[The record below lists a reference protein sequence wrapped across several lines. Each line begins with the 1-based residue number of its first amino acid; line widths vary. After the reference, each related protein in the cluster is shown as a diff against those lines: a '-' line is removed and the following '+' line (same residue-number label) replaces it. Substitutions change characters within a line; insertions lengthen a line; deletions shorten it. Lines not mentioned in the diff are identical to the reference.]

1 MNDQNKNKNDEELVG
16 LHNLP
21 GIVYAEM
28 VKEALEK
35 QGINCIIKPDVMSSG
50 LQAKGA
56 HVVGDACR
64 IYVFKKDEERAREIL
79 ETMMDHI

>member
-1 MNDQNKNKNDEELVG
+1 MKSQENNKNDEELVG

-35 QGINCIIKPDVMSSG
+35 QGIKSIIKPDVMSSG

-64 IYVFKKDEERAREIL
+64 IYVFKKDVEKAQEIL

>member
-1 MNDQNKNKNDEELVG
+1 MNEQKNNKNEEELFG

-35 QGINCIIKPDVMSSG
+35 QGIKCIIKSDVMSSG
-50 LQAKGA
+50 LQARGA
-56 HVVGDACR
+56 HVVGDSCR
-64 IYVFKKDEERAREIL
+64 IFVFKKDVEQAQEIL

>member
-1 MNDQNKNKNDEELVG
+1 MKEQPNNKNENELVG
-16 LHNLP
+16 LQNLP

-35 QGINCIIKPDVMSSG
+35 QGIKCIIKSDVMSSG

-56 HVVGDACR
+56 HTASDSCQIIV
-64 IYVFKKDEERAREIL
+64 YKKDLDQAREIL

>member
-1 MNDQNKNKNDEELVG
+1 MDEQKNNQNDEELIG
-16 LHNLP
+16 LSNLP

-28 VKEALEK
+28 VKEALER
-35 QGINCIIKPDVMSSG
+35 QGIKSIIKPDVMSSG

-56 HVVGDACR
+56 HITGDSCR
-64 IYVFKKDEERAREIL
+64 IFVFKKDAEKAQEIL